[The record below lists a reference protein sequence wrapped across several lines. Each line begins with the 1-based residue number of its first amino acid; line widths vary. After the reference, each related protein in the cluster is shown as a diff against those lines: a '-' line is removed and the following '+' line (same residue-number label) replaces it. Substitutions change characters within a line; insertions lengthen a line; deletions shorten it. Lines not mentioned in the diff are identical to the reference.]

1 MAATIPQQVALDR
14 LARLA
19 RRSLN
24 VPTALITVIEPD
36 RQRFIGA
43 DGLPESLSVSRTTP
57 IEVSLCKYV
66 EAGREPLLIGDFAID
81 HRPETVSLAQA
92 FGYQSYAGVPMWRVG
107 AGAGLFGTFC
117 VLDHVPRAWTDDE
130 LLLLTDLGATA
141 ATELTLGET
150 LTDLRQAR
158 AYADATV
165 DTVRE
170 PLLVLENGLIVVS
183 ANRAF
188 YRTFAGTAGHTI
200 GRRID
205 EVDGGHWAIPE
216 LIDALRQVFASGE
229 AFDDFQV
236 THEFPALG
244 TRTLMLN
251 ARVLQAVGA
260 ADRRVLLAME
270 DITDQA
276 QSQRERQM
284 FMDSLA
290 HDLRNPVAAI
300 RGEAQLLERR
310 IARDTLVPE
319 RLSRGLDVIG
329 KSTVQMMQIIDEMVD
344 TVYLAAGHAIDLR
357 LSRVAICELVMD
369 MVGVANALPPGGR
382 VVVDRCESITVQAD
396 EARLRRVIDNVLSNA
411 LKYSAVSQRVRVLV
425 AAEDRDGAPGVVVRV
440 ADRGIGIPAADL
452 PRIFEQ
458 FHRGANVA
466 TISGSG
472 IGLAGARQ
480 LVELHGG
487 TIAIDSVE
495 GAGTTVTV
503 WLPLVPVVASRE
515 AVTEPAGIGVSA
527 GRDRFVA
534 T

>member
-24 VPTALITVIEPD
+24 VPTALITVIERD

-43 DGLPESLSVSRTTP
+43 DGLPESLPSERATP
-57 IEVSLCKYV
+57 LEMSLCKYV
-66 EAGREPLLIGDFAID
+66 EAGREPLLIGDF
-81 HRPETVSLAQA
+81 SLAQQPEAARLARA
-92 FGYQSYAGVPMWRVG
+92 FGYRAYAGVPMWRVG

-117 VLDHVPRAWTDDE
+117 VLDHVARDWSADE
-130 LLLLTDLGATA
+130 LLLLTDLAATA
-141 ATELTLGET
+141 ATELTLTEALSG
-150 LTDLRQAR
+150 LRQAR

-170 PLLVLENGLIVVS
+170 PLLVLVDGLVVAS

-188 YRTFAGTAGHTI
+188 YRTFQIVAGETI
-200 GRRID
+200 GRRVDAID
-205 EVDGGHWAIPE
+205 DGQWDIPE
-216 LIDALRQVFASGE
+216 LTAALERVFSSGE

-236 THEFPALG
+236 THEFAALG
-244 TRTLMLN
+244 VRTLVLN
-251 ARVLQAVGA
+251 ARVLEADDG

-357 LSRVAICELVMD
+357 LSRVAICELVME
-369 MVGVANALPPGGR
+369 MVGVANTVPPGGR

-411 LKYSAVSQRVRVLV
+411 LKYSAVGERVRVLV

-466 TISGSG
+466 AISGSG

-503 WLPLVPVVASRE
+503 WLPLVPGVASRD
-515 AVTEPAGIGVSA
+515 AATEPAGIGVSA